1 MASLS
6 TSGRIC
12 SVLASCCMRCS
23 LASTLSRAPQ
33 RPIRFPLFSRKSHL
47 NSTSTAKS
55 QPRVEQVV
63 RHCLEK
69 NPEDRFQSARDLAF
83 DLELVSTMP
92 GSSGQLV
99 AAARSAPARFGRVV
113 GFALAS
119 FLGLA
124 TIAVGVVLVNRLSRT
139 EPPSYHQLTFYR
151 GTIFSA
157 RLSTSTGERA
167 SRPPSTSVR

>member
-1 MASLS
+1 MLYEMLTGKHTFARP
-6 TSGRIC
+6 T
-12 SVLASCCMRCS
+12 A
-23 LASTLSRAPQ
+23 ADTLSAILKEEPPQ
-33 RPIRFPLFSRKSHL
+33 LHIDSKIPAS
-47 NSTSTAKS
+47 
-55 QPRVEQVV
+55 VEQVV

-139 EPPSYHQLTFYR
+139 EPPSYHQLTFHR